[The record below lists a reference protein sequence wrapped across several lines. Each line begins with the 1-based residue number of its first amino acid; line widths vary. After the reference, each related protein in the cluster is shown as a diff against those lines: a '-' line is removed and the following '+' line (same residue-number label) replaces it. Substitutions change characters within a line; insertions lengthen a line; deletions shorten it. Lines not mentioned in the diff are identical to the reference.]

1 MLSQTEY
8 EDTLWKY
15 NNIPQSITGKNRK
28 NIRQLYRKKL
38 IEHQYAS
45 TYPPFQSSPY
55 ELIFLN
61 FKTPEKILNKLINI
75 INSSSLFVL
84 DTESVCVFKQE
95 NKSALIQFQIITRE
109 LNTYILIIEIHHL
122 PKPHTSTFALIKTV
136 FESLFQSSNQIYV
149 WGLIEELANFTQ
161 FGLFTS
167 DQIHR
172 CTYKNLQ
179 HDFKLY
185 WQKNHSHDSI
195 ISKCICEQC
204 LGIQA
209 NNPWSIQDAVGHQLH
224 KWLDKRLTRSPF
236 DIGLDPNLV
245 QLNSNQVEYRQMIT
259 RYAADD
265 CDAMFQLLISMDLIN
280 QQQSSPIVPD
290 ELDDG
295 LELLLFDIDQQ
306 YEQELL
312 EQHQLTTTTDNTN
325 NDEPME
331 LSTSQDN
338 QMLNTNNDEPREQDD
353 QRTPPVEPELESE
366 RRRHRRPSI
375 TEDAKRI
382 IHNRGCTLRQRRKY
396 YRHEII
402 RNNFDPRFTVRNIK
416 DILRQLHIPV
426 TAVNFSQPSPVTGRR
441 KLYIGIKNS
450 FELKSSERKIYTLFT
465 REHYEQFK
473 HTKEKLYRRRG
484 EYNHDQHYHR
494 HDRYYHHTR

>member
-1 MLSQTEY
+1 
-8 EDTLWKY
+8 
-15 NNIPQSITGKNRK
+15 
-28 NIRQLYRKKL
+28 
-38 IEHQYAS
+38 
-45 TYPPFQSSPY
+45 
-55 ELIFLN
+55 
-61 FKTPEKILNKLINI
+61 
-75 INSSSLFVL
+75 
-84 DTESVCVFKQE
+84 
-95 NKSALIQFQIITRE
+95 
-109 LNTYILIIEIHHL
+109 
-122 PKPHTSTFALIKTV
+122 
-136 FESLFQSSNQIYV
+136 
-149 WGLIEELANFTQ
+149 
-161 FGLFTS
+161 
-167 DQIHR
+167 
-172 CTYKNLQ
+172 
-179 HDFKLY
+179 
-185 WQKNHSHDSI
+185 
-195 ISKCICEQC
+195 
-204 LGIQA
+204 
-209 NNPWSIQDAVGHQLH
+209 
-224 KWLDKRLTRSPF
+224 
-236 DIGLDPNLV
+236 
-245 QLNSNQVEYRQMIT
+245 
-259 RYAADD
+259 
-265 CDAMFQLLISMDLIN
+265 
-280 QQQSSPIVPD
+280 
-290 ELDDG
+290 
-295 LELLLFDIDQQ
+295 
-306 YEQELL
+306 
-312 EQHQLTTTTDNTN
+312 TN